1 MIPRSQ
7 RLALWCLALLL
18 TLSLYMKG
26 RTPAE
31 KGGGAAFSNF
41 TGRGITVRVTGK
53 VRYPGVYRLP
63 EGAVAGAAIK
73 MTLPGVGGTSS
84 VRGPGT
90 RRLASGDVVC
100 VTEDANGNALI
111 SITKMTAKERMLL
124 KIPLHPDL
132 LDEAEWSLLPGIGA
146 ALSRRI
152 VADRQENGA
161 FGSVEGLLRVPGIG
175 EGKLAAIRKF
185 F

>member
-1 MIPRSQ
+1 MPRSQ

-31 KGGGAAFSNF
+31 TGGGAAFSNF
-41 TGRGITVRVTGK
+41 TGRGITVRLAGN
-53 VRYPGVYRLP
+53 VRHPGVYRLP
-63 EGAVAGAAIK
+63 AGTDAGTAINMTPAAK
-73 MTLPGVGGTSS
+73 GVTTR
-84 VRGPGT
+84 VRGPVT
-90 RRLASGDVVC
+90 QPLVSGDVV
-100 VTEDANGNALI
+100 TLAGDYGANQLI
-111 SITKMTAKERMLL
+111 SVTKMGARERMLL
-124 KIPLHPDL
+124 GVPLHPDL
-132 LDEAEWSLLPGIGA
+132 LEEAEWDLLPGIGP

-175 EGKLAAIRKF
+175 EGKLATIRKYF
-185 F
+185 